1 MVILAVWGS
10 TGTMPYE
17 EIIAFIP
24 IFIAAAM
31 TLGYDAIIGVAISIV
46 PVGAGFASATA
57 NPFTIGFAQTISER
71 PMFSGVG
78 YRIFNGL
85 WRG

>member
-1 MVILAVWGS
+1 MVILAVWRS

-46 PVGAGFASATA
+46 PVGVGFASATVDSV
-57 NPFTIGFAQTISER
+57 TIGFARTISER

>member
-1 MVILAVWGS
+1 
-10 TGTMPYE
+10 MPYE

-46 PVGAGFASATA
+46 PVGVGFASATVDS
-57 NPFTIGFAQTISER
+57 FTIGFARTISER

>member
-1 MVILAVWGS
+1 MVILALWWA

-24 IFIAAAM
+24 VFIADAM

-46 PVGAGFASATA
+46 PVGVGFASATVDS
-57 NPFTIGFAQTISER
+57 FTIGFAQAISER

>member
-24 IFIAAAM
+24 IFIVAAM
-31 TLGYDAIIGVAISIV
+31 TLGYDVIIGVAISIV
-46 PVGAGFASATA
+46 PVGVGFACATA
-57 NPFTIGFAQTISER
+57 TPVTIGFGQTISER

>member
-1 MVILAVWGS
+1 MGILAVWGS
-10 TGTMPYE
+10 AGTMPYE

-46 PVGAGFASATA
+46 PVGVGFASATVDS
-57 NPFTIGFAQTISER
+57 FTIGVAQTISER

-78 YRIFNGL
+78 YSL
-85 WRG
+85 

>member
-1 MVILAVWGS
+1 MGILAVWGA

-24 IFIAAAM
+24 IFIVAAM
-31 TLGYDAIIGVAISIV
+31 TLGYDVIIGVAISIV
-46 PVGAGFASATA
+46 PVGVGFASATVDS
-57 NPFTIGFAQTISER
+57 FTIGVAQTISER

>member
-1 MVILAVWGS
+1 MGVYGDNA
-10 TGTMPYE
+10 PE

-24 IFIAAAM
+24 IFVAAAM
-31 TLGYDAIIGVAISIV
+31 TLRYDAIIGVAISIV
-46 PVGAGFASATA
+46 PVGVGFASATVDS
-57 NPFTIGFAQTISER
+57 FTIGVAQTISER

>member
-1 MVILAVWGS
+1 MVILAVLWA

-17 EIIAFIP
+17 ESIAFIP
-24 IFIAAAM
+24 IFAAVAM
-31 TLGYDAIIGVAISIV
+31 TLGYDVIIGVAISIV
-46 PVGAGFASATA
+46 PVGVGFASATA
-57 NPFTIGFAQTISER
+57 TPFTIGFAQTISER

-78 YRIFNGL
+78 YKIFNGL

>member
-1 MVILAVWGS
+1 MGILAVWGS

-31 TLGYDAIIGVAISIV
+31 TLGYDAIIGVAIFIV
-46 PVGAGFASATA
+46 PVGVGFASATVDS
-57 NPFTIGFAQTISER
+57 FTIGFARTISER

>member
-1 MVILAVWGS
+1 MVILAVWWA

-31 TLGYDAIIGVAISIV
+31 TLGYDAIIGVAIFIV
-46 PVGAGFASATA
+46 PVGVGFASAIA
-57 NPFTIGFAQTISER
+57 NPFPIGFAQAISER

-78 YRIFNGL
+78 YSL
-85 WRG
+85 

>member
-1 MVILAVWGS
+1 MVILVVWGS

-46 PVGAGFASATA
+46 PVGVGFASATVDS
-57 NPFTIGFAQTISER
+57 FTIGFTQAISER

-85 WRG
+85 

>member
-1 MVILAVWGS
+1 MGILAVWGS

-24 IFIAAAM
+24 IFIVAAM
-31 TLGYDAIIGVAISIV
+31 TLGYDVIIGVAISIV
-46 PVGAGFASATA
+46 PVGVGFASATVDS
-57 NPFTIGFAQTISER
+57 FTIGVAQTISER

-78 YRIFNGL
+78 YSL
-85 WRG
+85 